1 MKEIKDLI
9 QFGASIIDVRSAE
22 EFREDHIST
31 AMNIL
36 LNEVVNRIDEFKSI
50 KQPFLVCCLSG
61 CRSQQVTEYLQSINI
76 KCFNAG
82 GWEQL
87 KKLMAD

>member
-9 QFGASIIDVRSAE
+9 QFGASITDVRSAE

-31 AMNIL
+31 AMNIP
-36 LNEVVNRIDEFKSI
+36 LNEVVNRIEEF

-61 CRSQQVTEYLQSINI
+61 CRSKQVTEYLQSINI
-76 KCFNAG
+76 KCFLAG
-82 GWEQL
+82 GWKQL
-87 KKLMAD
+87 KNLMAD

>member
-61 CRSQQVTEYLQSINI
+61 CRSKQVTEYLQSIKI
-76 KCFNAG
+76 QCFHAG
-82 GWEQL
+82 GWKQL
-87 KKLMAD
+87 KNLMTD

>member
-1 MKEIKDLI
+1 MIFINATLLKKQTFKEIKDLI

-22 EFREDHIST
+22 DFREDHIST

-50 KQPFLVCCLSG
+50 KQPFL
-61 CRSQQVTEYLQSINI
+61 Y
-76 KCFNAG
+76 A
-82 GWEQL
+82 
-87 KKLMAD
+87 